1 MPQTSS
7 PPPSRS
13 SRALCSLMSA
23 WRSGEEREVLSFL
36 PRVRRP
42 RRLTL
47 LPRPVSLATLHAA
60 VLAAAGQP
68 LDAAPA
74 SPARPPA
81 PAPPPPALPE
91 RSPADGGGGGGAA
104 GGGKD
109 GGEGAGEGKVRVLV
123 VDDDPGQRKVTR
135 ITPPVT
141 RIPPPALPALSRAG
155 EGHGPARPAYS
166 NMPAGLAHVPP
177 PPWTER
183 AARAAVSESRAALS
197 ESPSSA
203 LGRRPPPAPAPC
215 PPPHPRPRPSRPPPP
230 PRHPRRLPASARA
243 RRGAG
248 GPGRGGVRGRQGR
261 RRGAGRRRRGRRRE
275 VSRAT
280 RAAGAA

>member
-13 SRALCSLMSA
+13 SRALCSLISA
-23 WRSGEEREVLSFL
+23 WRRGEEREVLSFL

-104 GGGKD
+104 GGGTD

-166 NMPAGLAHVPP
+166 NMPAPAAGGGGGGGGGGGLASGCAPERCGGAPPRGSGQAGPRDGARSGQAGLCWSGPPPVRCPEWGLHVP
-177 PPWTER
+177 
-183 AARAAVSESRAALS
+183 ALCGS
-197 ESPSSA
+197 GLYGEPI
-203 LGRRPPPAPAPC
+203 GVGFT
-215 PPPHPRPRPSRPPPP
+215 
-230 PRHPRRLPASARA
+230 LP
-243 RRGAG
+243 
-248 GPGRGGVRGRQGR
+248 
-261 RRGAGRRRRGRRRE
+261 
-275 VSRAT
+275 
-280 RAAGAA
+280 